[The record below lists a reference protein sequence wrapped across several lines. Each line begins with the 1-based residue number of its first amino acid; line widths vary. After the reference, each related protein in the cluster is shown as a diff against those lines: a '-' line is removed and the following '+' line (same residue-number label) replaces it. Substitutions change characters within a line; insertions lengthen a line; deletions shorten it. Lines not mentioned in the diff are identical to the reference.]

1 MFTKMILTLLVSF
14 SSLIP
19 MTENTEISKRSQ
31 RVLQNI
37 RAESENTLQV
47 KWNTVTQTPELLSG
61 NLTKPSAHSPGWIT
75 YNYLDKIKTMYGLK
89 HVNKDLK
96 IISVDK
102 GTTSIKVV
110 LQRQL
115 FKNSVCGNQLIV
127 ELDSSGVVKR
137 INGILHADLEEKRLG
152 RPMYPA
158 VSVEEAKRI
167 ALTYDDSLK
176 ESKSVNVESCYLPT
190 REGVP
195 LVHVLTYERE
205 GRQVSIMIHSLTGR
219 VVE

>member
-1 MFTKMILTLLVSF
+1 MLTSMILTLLVSF
-14 SSLIP
+14 SSFIP
-19 MTENTEISKRSQ
+19 TTENTEISKRSQ
-31 RVLQNI
+31 KIVQNI
-37 RAESENTLQV
+37 RAESENTLEV
-47 KWNTVTQTPELLSG
+47 KWNTLTQTPELLSG
-61 NLTKPSAHSPGWIT
+61 KLTKPSAHSPGWIT
-75 YNYLDKIKTMYGLK
+75 YRYLDKIKPLYGLK
-89 HVNKDLK
+89 HVDKDLK
-96 IISVDK
+96 MMMIDK
-102 GTTSIKVV
+102 STTSTKVV

-137 INGILHADLEEKRLG
+137 INGTLHTGLEEKRLG

-167 ALTYDDSLK
+167 ALTYDGSLK
-176 ESKSVNVESCYLPT
+176 ENKSVNVESCYLPT

-205 GRQVSIMIHSLTGR
+205 GRPVSIMIHSLTGR
-219 VVE
+219 VIK